1 MNRAIVVAVFLASA
15 PLTLACGKSGADTQN
30 QVNEAQEKASQQIGQ
45 ANAQATQAHAQA
57 EQDIAAAQADF
68 VQIREDYRH
77 TQQTNIDALDK
88 RIADLNAEMT
98 TASPDRKSALKS
110 ALPGI
115 HAQRESFVRDLRALD
130 DTSMSTFDGAKA
142 RLDKEWSDLKSAV
155 DSVS

>member
-15 PLTLACGKSGADTQN
+15 PFTLACDKSGADTQN
-30 QVNEAQEKASQQIGQ
+30 QVNEAQEKASQRIGQ

-57 EQDIAAAQADF
+57 EQDIAGAQADF
-68 VQIREDYRH
+68 EQIREDYRH
-77 TQQTNIDALDK
+77 TQQTNVDALDK
-88 RIADLNAEMT
+88 KIADLNAEMA
-98 TASPDRKSALKS
+98 TAAGDRKSALKS

-115 HAQRESFVRDLRALD
+115 RAQRDSFVRDLRALD